1 MRRRTLVTLTAL
13 TLASAAC
20 TTQRTTSTTVTGTPV
35 LQPAPVP
42 VEAAAVNPA
51 GQWTISLVAQ
61 GEPMDLAM
69 DLRGVD
75 GVYSGTMS
83 NPMLP
88 PMQFKDA
95 KLDGNRMAIS
105 LLVPTGEMAV
115 LNLVFN
121 GDELTGDWSMPGD
134 GGKLTGK
141 RM

>member
-1 MRRRTLVTLTAL
+1 MRRRTVVTLTAL

-20 TTQRTTSTTVTGTPV
+20 TTQTTTSTSVTGTPV

-42 VEAAAVNPA
+42 VEAVVNPA

-69 DLRGVD
+69 DLRSAD

-95 KLDGNRMAIS
+95 KLEGNRMAIS
-105 LLVPTGEMAV
+105 LMVPTGEMAI

-121 GDELTGDWSMPGD
+121 GDALTGDWSMPGD

>member
-20 TTQRTTSTTVTGTPV
+20 ATQTTTSTTVAGTPV
-35 LQPAPVP
+35 VQPAAAPV
-42 VEAAAVNPA
+42 AAAVDPA
-51 GQWTISLVAQ
+51 GQWSISLVAQ

-69 DLRGVD
+69 DLRSAD

-95 KLDGNRMAIS
+95 TLVGNRMAIS

-121 GDELTGDWSMPGD
+121 GDALTGDWSMPGD